1 MPATA
6 TLDELTACYPCLAGL
21 RTGPEGHEPPALATL
36 EAAPGTSLFDEG
48 DSCAGFPLVL
58 AGTISVAR
66 HSKSGR
72 SLELYRVVPGEICV
86 VSTAAVLR
94 DLPLSASA
102 TSVDGVRLAVLSP
115 ALFSAWT
122 SHAPFREF
130 VFGVFAQ
137 RLTDLMALV
146 DAVAFQRLDRRLADH
161 LLGHGEVVL
170 TTHQLLADELGTVRE
185 MVTRVLKRFETNGLV
200 RLGRERIEVLDAV
213 RLRDI
218 AAGAATAL

>member
-146 DAVAFQRLDRRLADH
+146 DAVAFQRLDRR
-161 LLGHGEVVL
+161 
-170 TTHQLLADELGTVRE
+170 TSCSR
-185 MVTRVLKRFETNGLV
+185 TNWE
-200 RLGRERIEVLDAV
+200 RYGRWSPVF
-213 RLRDI
+213 
-218 AAGAATAL
+218 